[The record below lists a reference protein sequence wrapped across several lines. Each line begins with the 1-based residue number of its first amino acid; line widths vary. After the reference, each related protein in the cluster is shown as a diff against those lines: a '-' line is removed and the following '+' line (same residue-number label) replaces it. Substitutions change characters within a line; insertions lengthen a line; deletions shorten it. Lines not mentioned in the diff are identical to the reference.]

1 MRAPAPGST
10 SLPRHVSLA
19 LRDRAG
25 DRIEC
30 VAGVL
35 WITQD
40 HDPRDIVL
48 TAGRSFRLD
57 RGGRAVVYALDDARL
72 VLHRRAPRRPRL
84 ALWLIALGRWLA
96 RPALAPAARGA
107 A

>member
-72 VLHRRAPRRPRL
+72 VLHRRASRRPRL

-96 RPALAPAARGA
+96 RPALSPAARGA

>member
-25 DRIEC
+25 DRIEG

-48 TAGRSFRLD
+48 TAGRSFRL
-57 RGGRAVVYALDDARL
+57 
-72 VLHRRAPRRPRL
+72 
-84 ALWLIALGRWLA
+84 
-96 RPALAPAARGA
+96 
-107 A
+107 